1 MDVFEKE
8 IMPHDGDDT
17 GDCDSIYGKTFD
29 GDLKKRKSFRWRG

>member
-29 GDLKKRKSFRWRG
+29 GEGSRTGYGQL